1 MKKLACIISIL
12 FIMFF
17 AGCVKDITVDT
28 KDITGRYMSEDS
40 EGEYIE
46 LKADKTYI
54 MYYGTGTSKGK
65 YTTYEET
72 DQTTKYTMV
81 KLGSGNGFGEGK
93 FVVVSDTL
101 VGAAGYKY
109 KKINN

>member
-1 MKKLACIISIL
+1 
-12 FIMFF
+12 
-17 AGCVKDITVDT
+17 
-28 KDITGRYMSEDS
+28 MSEDS
-40 EGEYIE
+40 KGEYIE

-54 MYYGTGTSKGK
+54 KYYGTGTYEGK

-81 KLGSGNGFGEGK
+81 KLGNGNGFGEGK

-101 VGAAGYKY
+101 VSAAGYKY
-109 KKINN
+109 KKNK